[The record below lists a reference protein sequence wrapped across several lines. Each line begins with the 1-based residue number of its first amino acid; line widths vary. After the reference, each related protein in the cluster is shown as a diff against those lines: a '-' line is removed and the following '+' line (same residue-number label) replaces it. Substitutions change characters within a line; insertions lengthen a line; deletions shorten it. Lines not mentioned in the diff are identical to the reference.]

1 MLKEYTEK
9 LTRFDE
15 AAGGTTLDFQTV
27 DLVRG
32 ALKSMSDNADEW
44 TSEEFASE
52 TVACHGQTTV
62 EERTYYEK
70 VGERAER
77 VVVGSHQKQ
86 VGTRKV
92 AAGTETVRNPEKRW
106 WKFFTPKYVT
116 RTKYVNEPVYETV
129 LDYETV
135 LRDVFEERKE
145 QIEKFSVDTAILHS
159 MLIAKLRANLDE
171 GIDSTVQLVGQQ
183 IETLK
188 KQFAQSFEVLD
199 AMIAEKY
206 AELEACAKDESES
219 QARLQ
224 ENQGILEWLE
234 ECMREVAEIL
244 EL

>member
-1 MLKEYTEK
+1 MC
-9 LTRFDE
+9 
-15 AAGGTTLDFQTV
+15 
-27 DLVRG
+27 
-32 ALKSMSDNADEW
+32 DNAEEW
-44 TSEEFASE
+44 TSEEFATD
-52 TVACHGQTTV
+52 TVACHGQTTL

-70 VGERAER
+70 VGEKAER
-77 VVVGSHQKQ
+77 VVVGSHQER

-92 AAGTETVRNPEKRW
+92 AAGTERVRNPEKRW

-145 QIEKFSVDTAILHS
+145 QIEKFSIDTT
-159 MLIAKLRANLDE
+159 MLQTMLMAKLRANLEE
-171 GIDSTVQLVGQQ
+171 GIDGTVQLVGQQ
-183 IETLK
+183 IEALK

-234 ECMREVAEIL
+234 ECMKEVTDIL